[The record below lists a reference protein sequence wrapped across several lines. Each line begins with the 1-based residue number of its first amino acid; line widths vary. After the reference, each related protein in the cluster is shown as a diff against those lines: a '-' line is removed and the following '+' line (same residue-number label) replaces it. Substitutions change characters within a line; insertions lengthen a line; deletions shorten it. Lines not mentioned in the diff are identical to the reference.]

1 MQWKT
6 SRAAWPDLAPPEI
19 RLTPIFTMN
28 KAPRLTCLIGTYNE
42 AARLPAF
49 LSHALQWADE
59 VVIVDKGS
67 TDETRSII
75 AAQLYGGPA
84 ATKLFFFETKFT
96 PQGHE
101 DKLEQFN
108 FCQTDWVFLMTP
120 GEVPTREL
128 IEKVKAAIAEHGEAV
143 DIITV
148 PKKLY
153 SFGIHHPASPW
164 SIGQQPF
171 VVNRKR
177 AVISNHVHRNFTLRP
192 GGRVL
197 HIPYS
202 ETCHVYHPT
211 HATVKG
217 FLRSHFDYIIAE
229 ADGATQPDQL
239 IAEAQQQI
247 VGNPFTDQTGQVP
260 PELFGQACAWKL
272 YWLGCMLAAW
282 EKKQTRS
289 APTSYQEETA
299 QRLAQDWPTE
309 PPGFYNCPP
318 ARPA

>member
-1 MQWKT
+1 MPHK
-6 SRAAWPDLAPPEI
+6 
-19 RLTPIFTMN
+19 
-28 KAPRLTCLIGTYNE
+28 LTCLIGTYNE
-42 AARLPAF
+42 AARLTSF
-49 LSHALQWADE
+49 LAHALRWADE

-67 TDETRSII
+67 TDDTRKIVEQHI
-75 AAQLYGGPA
+75 QQGPGV
-84 ATKLFFFETKFT
+84 TKLFFFDTAFT

-101 DKLEQFN
+101 DKLEQFS
-108 FCQTDWVFLMTP
+108 FCTNDWVFLMTP

-128 IEKVKAAIAEHGEAV
+128 IEKVKAAIAEHGDTV

-153 SFGIHHPASPW
+153 SFGIHNPASPW

-192 GGRVL
+192 GGKCFN
-197 HIPYS
+197 IPYS

-217 FLRSHFDYIIAE
+217 FLRSHFDYIMAEVDGCENPDALMAE
-229 ADGATQPDQL
+229 A
-239 IAEAQQQI
+239 EQQI
-247 VGNPFTDQTGQVP
+247 VGNTFTDRTGRMP
-260 PELFGQACAWKL
+260 PELFGQSCAWKL

-282 EKKQTRS
+282 EKKQART
-289 APTSYQEETA
+289 APAIYQEETER
-299 QRLAQDWPTE
+299 RLRDWNSTP
-309 PPGFYNCPP
+309 
-318 ARPA
+318 